1 MCIHTEKSNCFF
13 PCKEN
18 HLSENSLFTFSS
30 EQTLFTINSMN
41 QIEKGEE
48 DFFVFDVQKQSPL
61 R

>member
-18 HLSENSLFTFSS
+18 HLSGNSLFTFSS

-48 DFFVFDVQKQSPL
+48 DFFCL
-61 R
+61 